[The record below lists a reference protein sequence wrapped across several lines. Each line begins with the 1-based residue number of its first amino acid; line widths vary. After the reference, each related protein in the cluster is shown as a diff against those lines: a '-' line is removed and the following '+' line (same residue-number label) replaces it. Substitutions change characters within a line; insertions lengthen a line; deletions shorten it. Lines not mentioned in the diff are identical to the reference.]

1 MSRYRHPAL
10 RREHRTLSRALAK
23 GRLSVHYQP
32 IVRVGDRSLYGAEA
46 LVRWGSRSPAEF
58 LPDAEASG
66 AIASVDR
73 WVLGQACR
81 EAVRWGR
88 RVPRIHVNVSPRT
101 LATPE
106 WIGSVAEVLA
116 TTGLPP
122 ERLVVELTETAVI
135 EHTDVVVDK
144 LAKVKELGC
153 QIALDDFGAGFAG
166 LTYLRWMP
174 LDILKIDRDYA
185 GHLGQGRLGRL
196 LVKLAREMGIVSLI
210 EGVSSRSI
218 WEKAQATGALLAQGY
233 YLGRPTPPADIEVPE
248 HTLAAACP

>member
-1 MSRYRHPAL
+1 MSGYRHREVRRRHRKLSHAL
-10 RREHRTLSRALAK
+10 VN

-32 IVRVGDRSLYGAEA
+32 IIRVRDGSLYGAEA
-46 LVRWGSRSPAEF
+46 LVRWGSRSPADF
-58 LPDAEASG
+58 LPEAEASG
-66 AIASVDR
+66 SIASLDR

-81 EAVRWGR
+81 EAVRWGG
-88 RVPRIHVNVSPRT
+88 RVPRIHVNVSART
-101 LATPE
+101 LAARD
-106 WIGSVAEVLA
+106 WIASVADVLA